1 MREVIRVS
9 PLTGNTNT
17 MYMDISDEQLQ
28 EWNDPNRTRLI
39 QDIFPNL
46 TEVEREFIMTGYTV
60 ADWKEMEKAFND
72 QTTIG
77 VVQYN
82 RSYIALICEQC
93 VYHEN
98 M

>member
-72 QTTIG
+72 
-77 VVQYN
+77 
-82 RSYIALICEQC
+82 
-93 VYHEN
+93 
-98 M
+98 

>member
-9 PLTGNTNT
+9 PLTGITNT
-17 MYMDISDEQLQ
+17 MYMDISDDQIN

-39 QDIFPNL
+39 QDIFANL

-72 QTTIG
+72 
-77 VVQYN
+77 
-82 RSYIALICEQC
+82 
-93 VYHEN
+93 
-98 M
+98 

>member
-9 PLTGNTNT
+9 PLTGITNT
-17 MYMDISDEQLQ
+17 MYMDISDDQIN

-72 QTTIG
+72 
-77 VVQYN
+77 
-82 RSYIALICEQC
+82 
-93 VYHEN
+93 
-98 M
+98 

>member
-1 MREVIRVS
+1 MREVIRTS

-17 MYMDISDEQLQ
+17 MYMDISDDQIN

-60 ADWKEMEKAFND
+60 ADWKKMEKAFND
-72 QTTIG
+72 
-77 VVQYN
+77 
-82 RSYIALICEQC
+82 
-93 VYHEN
+93 
-98 M
+98 

>member
-17 MYMDISDEQLQ
+17 MYMDISDDQIN

-39 QDIFPNL
+39 QDIFANL
-46 TEVEREFIMTGYTV
+46 TEAEREFIMTGYTV

-72 QTTIG
+72 
-77 VVQYN
+77 
-82 RSYIALICEQC
+82 
-93 VYHEN
+93 
-98 M
+98 

>member
-39 QDIFPNL
+39 QDIFANL
-46 TEVEREFIMTGYTV
+46 TEDEREFIQTGYTPS
-60 ADWKEMEKAFND
+60 DWKEMEKAFND
-72 QTTIG
+72 
-77 VVQYN
+77 
-82 RSYIALICEQC
+82 
-93 VYHEN
+93 
-98 M
+98 